1 MCIFTNEQALSAVS
15 GTKIFARHSAPGRQQ
30 LVYSM
35 KVSARDALAM
45 ILPIPTPPGSAED
58 AVRFID
64 LEAYPRF
71 FDDMD
76 TGFPVKKSAWAPG
89 VQALSGPVAASVL
102 QVHAVGLFEASFVP
116 SQRDF
121 VRLDPRFT
129 IPTEVWAAM
138 PQYDDYGFAVF
149 QLESFAR
156 APKEGWLRRLL
167 GLFAQRPSGRGP
179 EEQTIHPMAFEFP
192 TRNPDQLFFPTVHVH
207 DGQVHDTARFDHVV
221 YCQRG
226 EISAATP
233 PRWETTMDPAA
244 QFMRVEE
251 SQGLV
256 QGDHPISRQTL
267 RGDLPN
273 RDTYLPDDVGAVA
286 H

>member
-15 GTKIFARHSAPGRQQ
+15 GTQIFARHSAPGRQQ
-30 LVYSM
+30 LVYGM

-76 TGFPVKKSAWAPG
+76 TGFPVKKSAWGPG
-89 VQALSGPVAASVL
+89 VQASSGPVTTNVL
-102 QVHAVGLFEASFVP
+102 EVHAVGLFEASFVP
-116 SQRDF
+116 CQADF
-121 VRLDPRFT
+121 ARLDPRFT

-156 APKEGWLRRLL
+156 APEGWFRRLL
-167 GLFAQRPSGRGP
+167 GRVTARPSGRVA
-179 EEQTIHPMAFEFP
+179 EQKTIHPMAFEFP
-192 TRNPDQLFFPTVHVH
+192 TRTPDQLFFPTVHVH
-207 DGQVHDTARFDHVV
+207 DGQVHDTARISDKDAVTLHKGLSPAVHQDPRPGGISAYRRASV
-221 YCQRG
+221 RG
-226 EISAATP
+226 E
-233 PRWETTMDPAA
+233 
-244 QFMRVEE
+244 
-251 SQGLV
+251 
-256 QGDHPISRQTL
+256 RQEL
-267 RGDLPN
+267 EP
-273 RDTYLPDDVGAVA
+273 GA
-286 H
+286 